1 MKKKRPNPGVRML
14 EAMQIPPD
22 LSRRDCILNLCGG
35 KELYIENYRHILE
48 YQEEE
53 IRVLTKNGKVSIR
66 GKRLTIQSYTQD
78 EMYITG
84 QIQEIAI
91 LE

>member
-1 MKKKRPNPGVRML
+1 MKKKRKNPGARVL

-22 LSRRDCILNLCGG
+22 LARRDCILTLCGG
-35 KELYIENYRHILE
+35 NEVYIENYRHILE
-48 YQEEE
+48 YQEGE
-53 IRVLTKNGKVSIR
+53 IRVLTKNGKVSVR
-66 GKRLTIQSYTQD
+66 GKRLAIINYTSD

-91 LE
+91 L